1 MANLATDLL
10 RTVTR
15 AFYSTDH
22 VLVIDAL
29 LLHSTLPDTDLS
41 HVLAMQNKA
50 VRKLCGRL
58 KEDGLLSAHTRQEKR
73 TDGSAS
79 FFPASYGGA
88 SSQQGKERTTNKE
101 WYYLNY
107 HRAIDSIKYRLHQLN
122 QHFSA
127 LGLPA
132 TEVKDLACPQCKSQW
147 TELEVMHN
155 IDFSSGLC
163 LCARC
168 NHPLDPVQEEDRANE
183 NESLKRLNSQLE
195 KILQL
200 MQQIDAATVP
210 ENDFEAAI
218 AKYRPVVRT
227 NVNPAQRI
235 ETVDLPN
242 KNLQSSKGLAIV
254 PEKIAV
260 SLNSDEDVKRKAAE
274 SERLRREKEAGQNAL
289 PEWIARSTV
298 SGDVTTVG
306 AKEEQKKRERE
317 LNGSA
322 VGASKAEDD
331 EEKKP
336 AVGGENVDLDA
347 YWAELEKAQKMEAE
361 ERAKDDED
369 GDEEDQDDDEDDF
382 ADVEIPR
389 NGTPAVNGAVSAAL
403 VAASPGIS
411 TPALESSNATDD
423 ERDAK
428 RPRLASST
436 TMEPVT
442 NGVTGPKAL
451 EEEAAQG
458 TPAASDEDE
467 DEFEFENGPLHACK
481 ALMLCECESGM
492 GLSIQRAVLAQVNSP
507 FGQK

>member
-15 AFYSTDH
+15 AFYTTDH

-58 KEDGLLSAHTRQEKR
+58 KEDGLLSTHTRQEKR

-88 SSQQGKERTTNKE
+88 NSQQGKERTTNKE

-122 QHFSA
+122 QHFSS

-132 TEVKDLACPQCKSQW
+132 TEAKDLSCPQCKSQW

-155 IDFSSGLC
+155 IDFSSGLF

-242 KNLQSSKGLAIV
+242 KNLQSSKGLAIA
-254 PEKIAV
+254 PEKIA
-260 SLNSDEDVKRKAAE
+260 
-274 SERLRREKEAGQNAL
+274 NAL

-306 AKEEQKKRERE
+306 AKEEQKKQERE

-336 AVGGENVDLDA
+336 AVGGGNVDLDA

-382 ADVEIPR
+382 ADVDISR
-389 NGTPAVNGAVSAAL
+389 NGTPAVNGAGPAAP

-436 TMEPVT
+436 TIVPVT
-442 NGVTGPKAL
+442 NGVTGPKVL
-451 EEEAAQG
+451 VEVAAQD

-467 DEFEFENGPLHACK
+467 DELEFEN
-481 ALMLCECESGM
+481 
-492 GLSIQRAVLAQVNSP
+492 V
-507 FGQK
+507 

>member
-1 MANLATDLL
+1 MGNLATDLL
-10 RTVTR
+10 RTITR
-15 AFYSTDH
+15 AFYTTDH
-22 VLVIDAL
+22 VLVVDAL
-29 LLHSTLPDTDLS
+29 LLHSTLPDTDLC

-58 KEDGLLSAHTRQEKR
+58 KEDGILSTGTRQERR

-79 FFPASYGGA
+79 FFPASHGA

-107 HRAIDSIKYRLHQLN
+107 HRAIDSIKYRLHKLN
-122 QHFSA
+122 QHFSS

-132 TEVKDLACPQCKSQW
+132 TEKKDLSCPQCKAQW

-155 IDFSSGLC
+155 IDFSSGLF

-168 NHPLDPVQEEDRANE
+168 NHPLDPVQEDERANE

-200 MQQIDAATVP
+200 MQQIDSASVP
-210 ENDFEAAI
+210 ENDFESAI
-218 AKYRPVVRT
+218 AKHTPVVRT

-235 ETVDLPN
+235 ETVDIP
-242 KNLQSSKGLAIV
+242 KGNLQSSKGLAIA

-260 SLNSDEDVKRKAAE
+260 SLHSDEDVKREAAE

-289 PEWIARSTV
+289 PDWIARSTV

-317 LNGSA
+317 LNGVA
-322 VGASKAEDD
+322 GVLKAEED

-336 AVGGENVDLDA
+336 VVGGGNVDLDA
-347 YWAELEKAQKMEAE
+347 YWAELEKTQKREAE

-369 GDEEDQDDDEDDF
+369 GDEEDDDDDEDDF
-382 ADVEIPR
+382 ADVDIPGS
-389 NGTPAVNGAVSAAL
+389 GTPAANGVGRTAPL
-403 VAASPGIS
+403 PASTGVS

-428 RPRLASST
+428 RPRLEGPSAAASAL
-436 TMEPVT
+436 
-442 NGVTGPKAL
+442 NGAANPKVVV
-451 EEEAAQG
+451 EEVAEG

-467 DEFEFENGPLHACK
+467 DELEFEN
-481 ALMLCECESGM
+481 
-492 GLSIQRAVLAQVNSP
+492 V
-507 FGQK
+507 